1 MQKIYYLLF
10 LGVSLQTYYFYGKGG
25 PLIVIFSLFIMGLLL
40 FFVGKSRLN
49 FPFHFSSKLSI
60 WYLIILLWSI
70 FGVLVL
76 QIEIDFKRLFG
87 FIIVAIS
94 SLISYRYFKVC
105 SLKTTIK
112 WYLFVN
118 IIFFYIQFFGFYL
131 FGFEID
137 YLVNITGEKQ
147 RMFGGSF
154 NFPYFNS
161 FIRPTGLYQEPGT
174 YATFLS
180 PFIALF
186 GRYSEGKQNK
196 KLYYSA
202 ILSLFLSF
210 STFGIIFGSIIL
222 LLSKKVRP
230 SLKVIIGC
238 VVSLI
243 SYPYIQYRFVLSKAT
258 DVDVGLGF
266 RINQITETVN
276 LLKNDTQSWFFGTNL
291 LSIVPKNVQLTG
303 AYNDSG
309 LLLYLILFLGPI
321 LTITTIILI
330 GREFLKGD
338 LFSKTGIIILFLSK
352 ISIFMPFFPFIVNSL
367 LWKNR
372 EIPLK
377 GERIIEKRI

>member
-1 MQKIYYLLF
+1 MKNLYYLLF
-10 LGVSLQTYYFYGKGG
+10 IGISLQTYYFYGKGG
-25 PLIVIFSLFIMGLLL
+25 PLISIFSLLLL
-40 FFVGKSRLN
+40 GLILFDNKKTIV
-49 FPFHFSSKLSI
+49 FPYHVSSKI
-60 WYLIILLWSI
+60 FVWYFIILLWSI
-70 FGVLVL
+70 LGVLIFQL
-76 QIEIDFKRLFG
+76 NFDFNRFGG

-147 RMFGGSF
+147 RMFAGSF

-186 GRYSEGKQNK
+186 GRYSESKQNK

-243 SYPYIQYRFVLSKAT
+243 SYPYIHYRFVLSKAT
-258 DVDVGLGF
+258 DVDVGFGF

-276 LLKNDTQSWFFGTNL
+276 ILKNNTQSWFFGTNL

-303 AYNDSG
+303 AYNDSS